1 MSLPPESLVYLWE
14 YRTLYIGE
22 LGNLST
28 MNQGAASLVIGI
40 EGEFEFWG
48 DDEHSR
54 IRSKSALIPA
64 GFKFNIDTFD
74 LPVACCYLDPVG
86 ADFAAFRLQMKGE
99 HEGVFYDSCAEMQ
112 QVQGFLNIRQHEW
125 SGDRAYAE
133 LMNVIFP
140 PLSLRETIPKAD
152 ERIWNVIGIIKREPL
167 INHSSAELAERVGL
181 SENQL
186 QRLFKSTTGLP
197 VRRYRLWHRLFVTAT
212 YMGFGY
218 TLTNAALASGF
229 SDSSHFNHTF
239 KSMLGMKPSFVLRR
253 SDNIKIFTGGDDGVC
268 AERGLAS

>member
-1 MSLPPESLVYLWE
+1 MPLSSESLVYLWE

-22 LGNLST
+22 LGRLAT

-40 EGEFEFWG
+40 EGEFEVWG
-48 DDEHSR
+48 DDERSR
-54 IRSKSALIPA
+54 IRSKSVLIPA

-86 ADFAAFRLQMKGE
+86 ADFAAFKTQMGGE
-99 HEGVFYDSCAEMQ
+99 HQGIFYNSCTERQ
-112 QVQGFLNIRQHEW
+112 QIQGFLNIKHHEW
-125 SGDRAYAE
+125 SGERAYSE
-133 LMNVIFP
+133 LMNLVFP
-140 PLSLRETIPKAD
+140 PVAIRNKIPKAD

-167 INHSSAELAERVGL
+167 VNHSNAELAERVGL

-212 YMGFGY
+212 LMGFGY
-218 TLTNAALASGF
+218 TLTNAALAAGF

-253 SDNIKIFTGGDDGVC
+253 SERIKIFSGGDNVAC
-268 AERGLAS
+268 AKSGLAS